1 MSLLGYFLQRSV
13 LLEETN
19 ITQAPGQGKS
29 RFIENNHRAGASL
42 VLSLQG
48 EMLQVYTN
56 SVEGQFFGDNL
67 CYFDGKLL
75 APVFRRGRHS
85 DTIEEVLALCDV

>member
-1 MSLLGYFLQRSV
+1 M
-13 LLEETN
+13 
-19 ITQAPGQGKS
+19 
-29 RFIENNHRAGASL
+29 
-42 VLSLQG
+42 LSLQG